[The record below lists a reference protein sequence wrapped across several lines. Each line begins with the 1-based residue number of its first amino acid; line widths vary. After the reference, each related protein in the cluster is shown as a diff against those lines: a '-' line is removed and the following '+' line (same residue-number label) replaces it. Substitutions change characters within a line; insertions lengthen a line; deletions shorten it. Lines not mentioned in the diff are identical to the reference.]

1 MTETERALLAAI
13 VRAAETNKSQQAE
26 QFASA
31 LALVRGEH
39 REGARADGVGF
50 VSQRHPDTEKDPDE

>member
-1 MTETERALLAAI
+1 MNATEAALLRAIEHAAD
-13 VRAAETNKSQQAE
+13 AGKSQQAE

-39 REGARADGVGF
+39 REGTRADGVGF
-50 VSQRHPDTEKDPDE
+50 VGQRHPDTEQGGSE